1 MLQIDEFNQEYNK
14 HYDTNQ
20 RRTEWV
26 LSDFINNAFAA
37 IDRELSE
44 LQYDVYS
51 GKYSN
56 QNIIDRIQEIRD
68 KL

>member
-1 MLQIDEFNQEYNK
+1 MSQIDEFNQEYNK

-26 LSDFINNAFAA
+26 LSDFINNAFVA
-37 IDRELSE
+37 IDCELSE
-44 LQYDVYS
+44 LQYDVDS

>member
-1 MLQIDEFNQEYNK
+1 MSQIDEFNQEYNK

-26 LSDFINNAFAA
+26 LSDFINNAFVA

-44 LQYDVYS
+44 LQYDVDS

>member
-1 MLQIDEFNQEYNK
+1 MSQIDEFNQEYNK

-20 RRTEWV
+20 KRTEWV

-44 LQYDVYS
+44 LQYDVDS